1 MGFFKDFATSS
12 SGDITMGVLQG
23 LDNVA
28 KRDRAVNAGVAET
41 SLNKYN
47 KEFDATELAFK
58 NRDQIVNIMANNPSA
73 FGLTVQGDLNIKQV
87 ADATIGKIFKEQRSI
102 FENTDF
108 NKVQKAVAYRLA
120 GAGSKGITIN
130 DPYVPSSDLFEV
142 EKKKHAARLSAI
154 SKMPN
159 ADKLLMNIDKAEGG
173 ISEAEAI
180 TDLQIQGATI
190 TAKSFGI
197 LNVYPDSLAGKQLLN
212 IEKIGIINDNAL
224 RQYPNDEVARAN
236 FVKRKMFENKISAE
250 SSLSFSKPMT
260 YALISNTFN
269 TILQT
274 ESAQLTGINNS
285 IASAKGDPE
294 KVKELKARKD
304 SIMHDITN
312 VLDQV
317 SIEAEKRLIT
327 TPPVDA
333 KKPDAEEKVEVKK
346 LIAPED
352 YVPTINSSGQ
362 VTLSNGKKMLIT
374 DIIANYGANK
384 KLLSDETIK
393 FVEPFLQFFKADGIM
408 IEPTRDM
415 FPEGNKGDRLFSRL
429 NAMYNNLYPEM
440 DMATLGG
447 MGFIDSSTYEF
458 PTDRRKRSFIES
470 EDIPKKEK
478 KKTKKEKSSTLK
490 GTDKR
495 EYYRERD
502 RKKFML
508 KKIKADQ
515 KEENKKLDISK

>member
-1 MGFFKDFATSS
+1 MGFFKDFATSG

-28 KRDRAVNAGVAET
+28 KRDRVVNAGVAET

-47 KEFDATELAFK
+47 KEFDATELAFN

-73 FGLTVQGDLNIKQV
+73 FGLTAQGDLSIKQV

-236 FVKRKMFENKISAE
+236 FVKKKMFENKISAE

-260 YALISNTFN
+260 YSLISNTFN

-274 ESAQLTGINNS
+274 ESAQLTQINNA
-285 IASAKGDPE
+285 IASAKGDKE
-294 KVKELKARKD
+294 KLKELKIRKD
-304 SIMHDITN
+304 NIMYNITST
-312 VLDQV
+312 LDQV
-317 SIEAEKRLIT
+317 SMQSTEALIT

-333 KKPDAEEKVEVKK
+333 KKPDAEEKEVKK
-346 LIAPED
+346 LIAPEN

-374 DIIANYGANK
+374 DIIANYGVNK
-384 KLLSDETIK
+384 KVLSDETIK

-447 MGFIDSSTYEF
+447 MGFIDSSTYKY
-458 PTDRRKRSFIES
+458 PTDRRKRSFIEA
-470 EDIPKKEK
+470 EDI
-478 KKTKKEKSSTLK
+478 TKKEKSSTLK